1 MVTNVTDLAGG
12 GRPGA
17 KFHIGGGRF
26 KISFDGETFIT
37 DATASAKEMEAGWES
52 LVNVEDVSVT
62 RSTLGALNGYVVRC
76 TLYVV
81 RCTLYVVRCTL
92 YGVRS
97 TLYGVTLYDIG

>member
-62 RSTLGALNGYVVRC
+62 RTTLGALNGYVVEF
-76 TLYVV
+76 
-81 RCTLYVVRCTL
+81 
-92 YGVRS
+92 
-97 TLYGVTLYDIG
+97 